1 MKITYK
7 DISIVK
13 FNYLEYKCFT
23 MVNGYLFER
32 KYYGF
37 SKKNVLKRFHEDAN
51 EQSKIIGL

>member
-13 FNYLEYKCFT
+13 FNYLEYKCST

-37 SKKNVLKRFHEDAN
+37 SKKKKKMYLRDFMKMLMNNLK
-51 EQSKIIGL
+51 